1 MKLTASLA
9 PKGFVGIVV
18 PNPAI
23 VGGYAA
29 KIAVDLL
36 DGKTVAAK
44 NLLTPTALTY
54 AANKKEIDARIVATQ
69 EATFSATLSLPG
81 KTTFTPSQLFR
92 CKAPQDSND
101 GGR

>member
-1 MKLTASLA
+1 MKLTKSLA

-29 KIAVDLL
+29 KVAIDLL
-36 DGKTVAAK
+36 DGKAVPAK
-44 NLLTPTALTY
+44 NLLAPAALTY
-54 AANKKEIDARIVATQ
+54 AANKKQIDARIVATQ
-69 EATFSATLSLPG
+69 EATFSATLALPG
-81 KTTFTPSQLFR
+81 KTTFTPAQLFR